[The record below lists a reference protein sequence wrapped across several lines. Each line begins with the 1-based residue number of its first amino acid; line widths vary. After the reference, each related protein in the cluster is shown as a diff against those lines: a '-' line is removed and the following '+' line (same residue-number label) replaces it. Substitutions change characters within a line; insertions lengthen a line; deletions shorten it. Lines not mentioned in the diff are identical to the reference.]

1 MLCPRC
7 CRGLQQAWEFL
18 APGDGPKPAGV
29 TLPPRCHPFQPLGRR
44 LQVGSHQLPSLQGSF
59 SPGCPGERC
68 LSPGHSPCLQAPA
81 GCELSPRTEQGT
93 SLSPWRLLSCWPCEG
108 HVTGVTSP
116 CHRGLEV
123 DLMSLRFPQLR
134 KTSKKLSLQH
144 PEEPTGLSASVT
156 VPTQRTEIAQM
167 A

>member
-1 MLCPRC
+1 MLCLRC
-7 CRGLQQAWEFL
+7 CRRLQQVWEFW

-29 TLPPRCHPFQPLGRR
+29 TLPPRCHCIRGFQPHGRG

-59 SPGCPGERC
+59 SPGCPDERC

-81 GCELSPRTEQGT
+81 GCELSPLTEQGT
-93 SLSPWRLLSCWPCEG
+93 SLSPCRLLSCWPSEG

-116 CHRGLEV
+116 RHWGLEV

-134 KTSKKLSLQH
+134 KTSKKLSPKH
-144 PEEPTGLSASVT
+144 PGEPTGLSASVT
-156 VPTQRTEIAQM
+156 VPTGGQR
-167 A
+167 